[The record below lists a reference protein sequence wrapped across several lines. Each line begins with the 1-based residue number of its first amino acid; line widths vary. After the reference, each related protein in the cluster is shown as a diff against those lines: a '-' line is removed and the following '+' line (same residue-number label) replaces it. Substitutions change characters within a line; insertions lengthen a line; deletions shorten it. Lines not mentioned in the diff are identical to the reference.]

1 MHLSEVDI
9 SQIGNLIPL
18 DPFEEILSEEIVD
31 HIYYLVYKV
40 LVSASYNFIFC
51 CCGVFLGKPYDEGWM

>member
-1 MHLSEVDI
+1 MDI
-9 SQIGNLIPL
+9 SQIGTLIPF
-18 DPFEEILSEEIVD
+18 DPFEEFLSEEIVD

-40 LVSASYNFIFC
+40 LVLASYNFIFCCC